1 MGSLFVEIGGI
12 SGTPSAPLFSLNNVV
27 IMKND
32 IRIVFIGSS
41 GKNGERTHGL
51 EESGK
56 TSLLSVIRDNAFPL
70 TCPKTVEE
78 FVLPVEDTPSVSTI
92 RLNDSSCR
100 VVLLVRHM

>member
-1 MGSLFVEIGGI
+1 
-12 SGTPSAPLFSLNNVV
+12 
-27 IMKND
+27 MKND

>member
-12 SGTPSAPLFSLNNVV
+12 SGMPSAPLFSLNNVV

-41 GKNGERTHGL
+41 GKSGERTHGL